1 LLTPAGRGAIA
12 SLRVEG
18 PSAVEQVMRFFKPAV
33 SLPDNAPPCGRI
45 VFGNWHSSSD
55 QVSEELVIHR
65 DRFDA
70 VEIHCHGGQQS
81 ANRILRCLETAG
93 CTVVSGWELA
103 RSAITDRLA
112 ADAFEALAEAR
123 TPKTASILLDQ
134 FHGALKNELL
144 HLIAE
149 ARRGEKKQVEARLK
163 ALHERSQWG
172 LHLIRPWQVV
182 LTGAPNVGK
191 STLLNA
197 MLGFQRAL
205 VHDQPGTTR
214 DVVAEITILDGW
226 PVQLADTAG
235 LREAIDPVEREGVER
250 ARRQIASADLVL
262 LVLDRGQPAPAEYR
276 SAIQQRPYLTV
287 INKTDLLAADR
298 NAASNTAQSSLRPT
312 TSSPTTSSPTTSS
325 PTTSSLAVSGLTGDG
340 VPELITAI
348 LERLGVPQSEPGL
361 AVPFLDHQAEAIR
374 QAREAVQLDAWDRA
388 ADLLENLVLGLAR
401 GPAGGPAVGS

>member
-1 LLTPAGRGAIA
+1 MGRVALLTPAGRGAIA

-33 SLPDNAPPCGRI
+33 SLPDNSPPCGRI

-93 CTVVSGWELA
+93 CNVVSGWELV
-103 RSAITDRLA
+103 RSTITDRLA

-134 FHGALKNELL
+134 FHGALKSELL
-144 HLIAE
+144 HLVAE
-149 ARRGEKKQVEARLK
+149 ARRGEKKAAEARLK
-163 ALHERSQWG
+163 TLHERSHWG
-172 LHLIRPWQVV
+172 VHLIRPWQVV

-214 DVVAEITILDGW
+214 DVVAEITIFDGW

-250 ARRQIASADLVL
+250 ARRQIASADLVV
-262 LVLDRGQPAPAEYR
+262 LVLDRGQPAPAEFR
-276 SAIQQRPYLTV
+276 SAIQQRPHLTV
-287 INKTDLLAADR
+287 INKADLLAADR
-298 NAASNTAQSSLRPT
+298 NPASNTAQVSHGPSIT
-312 TSSPTTSSPTTSS
+312 SPTATSPTATSL
-325 PTTSSLAVSGLTGDG
+325 TVSGLTGDG

-348 LERLGVPQSEPGL
+348 LERLGVPKSEPGI
-361 AVPFLDHQAEAIR
+361 AVPFLDHHAEAIR
-374 QAREAVQLDAWDRA
+374 RAREAMQIDALDRA
-388 ADLLENLVLGLAR
+388 ADLLENLVLGRSEDLS
-401 GPAGGPAVGS
+401 GGF